1 MRASRLTSAPSSA
14 GESSLSTQSVFH
26 EALVIG
32 KKYPNYRRVPVSSL
46 KKSRKG
52 KHHELLLKIM
62 ADLRNAPP
70 TLAVQIPLSSIADVS
85 VLNLRSA
92 IVRASAKE
100 GIAVSTS
107 SDDEYFYVWKA
118 RN

>member
-1 MRASRLTSAPSSA
+1 MEYLCAMSKH
-14 GESSLSTQSVFH
+14 H
-26 EALVIG
+26 EQVMQG
-32 KKYPNYRRVPVSSL
+32 KKYPNYGRVSINGL

-52 KHHELLLKIM
+52 KHHELLFKIM
-62 ADLRNAPP
+62 QDLRDAAP
-70 TLAVQIPLSSIADVS
+70 TVAVQIPLSNIVDVK

-107 SDDEYFYVWKA
+107 SDDQYFYVWKA
-118 RN
+118 RA